1 MNNTIKTPKKAS
13 VKSASKRERAF
24 QIVAIIILS
33 VIAVFQVFPFY
44 IKIIDSLQNIDLIPN
59 SDKLYLWP
67 VTSSK
72 YSLLYNYKLALQAKD
87 FFTALLNTTLHT
99 VGFTSISLIIAI
111 FVGYT
116 LAKLEF
122 RGKKV
127 VSNMLLSTMM
137 VPGEVLMIPNY
148 VIVMKLGWN
157 TSLLGLILPGI
168 VNIFG
173 VFLIR
178 QYILGNIPDSVLES
192 AEIDGC
198 SEFKKIIHII
208 IPMCK
213 PVIVT
218 YVILTFIGTWNEYLW
233 PMVMQASGSNV
244 KTLQL
249 IMYQFYPNIGNY
261 ADSFV
266 RSAGMIL
273 ITIPVIVI
281 YIIFQRYFI
290 DQNNISGNK

>member
-1 MNNTIKTPKKAS
+1 MNKTVKMKKTTI
-13 VKSASKRERAF
+13 KSASRKERTF
-24 QIVAIIILS
+24 QIIAIIILS
-33 VIAVFQVFPFY
+33 MIALFQVFPFY
-44 IKIIDSLQNIDLIPN
+44 IKLIDSLHNIDLIPN

-67 VTSSK
+67 ILSK
-72 YSLLYNYKLALQAKD
+72 NYPLFHNYKLALEAKD
-87 FFTALLNTTLHT
+87 FFRALLNTTLHT

-111 FVGYT
+111 VVGYA

-122 RGKKV
+122 RGKRL
-127 VSNMLLSTMM
+127 VSNLLLSTMM

-168 VNIFG
+168 VNVFG
-173 VFLIR
+173 VFLVR

-198 SEFKKIIHII
+198 SEIKKIFHII

-273 ITIPVIVI
+273 ITIPVIII